1 MINMD
6 DVYYQC
12 RKCKKFKTSKCPNS
26 DKCFVTSDKPYFEK
40 KEDLSKKERFINW
53 LKEVLAYLFGY

>member
-12 RKCKKFKTSKCPNS
+12 KECKKFKTSKCPNS
-26 DKCFVTSDKPYFEK
+26 HKCFATIDKPYFEK
-40 KEDLSKKERFINW
+40 KDLSKKEQFIKR
-53 LKEVLAYLFGY
+53 LKEVLAYLFS